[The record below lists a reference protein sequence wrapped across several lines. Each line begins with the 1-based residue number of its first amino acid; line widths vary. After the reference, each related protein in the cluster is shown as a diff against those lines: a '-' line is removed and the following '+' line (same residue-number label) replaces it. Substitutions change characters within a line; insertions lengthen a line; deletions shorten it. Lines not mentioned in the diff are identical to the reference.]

1 MGWSSSFPVVVRIPY
16 DGFLWGFGVVT
27 PDEDKVTRTRF
38 LECSRGGGCK
48 VQCPN
53 REFVGIS
60 GWMVVVVVTPMVL
73 VAG

>member
-1 MGWSSSFPVVVRIPY
+1 M
-16 DGFLWGFGVVT
+16 VT
-27 PDEDKVTRTRF
+27 PDEDKVTRTRI
-38 LECSRGGGCK
+38 LGGSRGGGYK

-60 GWMVVVVVTPMVL
+60 GWMVVVVVAPMVL